1 MNEDLHIE
9 KAAHLADKPGA
20 ENLATDRA
28 KEFVAKTLAA
38 NENEDTPVSKSL
50 FVRRPVFAW
59 SGVALAL
66 AASVVVAVVLF
77 RPASSGNGN
86 DGILNGFGTP
96 GQLLENQSIHAETE
110 VLDSLKTES
119 SDTLTIETIIKTDE

>member
-28 KEFVAKTLAA
+28 REFVAKALASK
-38 NENEDTPVSKSL
+38 EEEEPVQARNV
-50 FVRRPVFAW
+50 FGRRPVYAW
-59 SGVALAL
+59 GGIAMAL
-66 AASVVVAVVLF
+66 AACVAVVIVLF
-77 RPASSGNGN
+77 RPTSSGNGN
-86 DGILNGFGTP
+86 EGILNGYGTP

-110 VLDSLKTES
+110 ILDSLKTVS
-119 SDTLTIETIIKTDE
+119 SDTLTVETIIEPVE

>member
-9 KAAHLADKPGA
+9 KAAHLADKTGA

-28 KEFVAKTLAA
+28 KDFVAKTLAA
-38 NENEDTPVSKSL
+38 KENEDTPVLKNL

-59 SGVALAL
+59 SSVALAL
-66 AASVVVAVVLF
+66 AACLAVAIVLF
-77 RPASSGNGN
+77 RPASTGNGN
-86 DGILNGFGTP
+86 EGILNGFGTP
-96 GQLLENQSIHAETE
+96 GQLLENQSIHAEIE

-119 SDTLTIETIIKTDE
+119 SDTLTVETIIKPEE